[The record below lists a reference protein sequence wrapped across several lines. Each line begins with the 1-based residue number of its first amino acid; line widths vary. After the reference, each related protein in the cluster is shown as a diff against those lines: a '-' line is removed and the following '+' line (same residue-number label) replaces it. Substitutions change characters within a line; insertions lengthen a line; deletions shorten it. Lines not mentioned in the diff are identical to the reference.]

1 MGIVSSRSRRFIEH
15 FPKKQ
20 TRKMRSVLCVL
31 LFSPCLLLNCD
42 GASVEN
48 IYRSYANKMFGGNPS
63 CITIT
68 DVSSAYSAE
77 GVATACSNLC
87 NGDSTC
93 GAFWLEASY
102 PTFTCK
108 TVKKT
113 CNIVEKMVDAPQGVI
128 FLVKA

>member
-1 MGIVSSRSRRFIEH
+1 MIDLKLLDSSAAF
-15 FPKKQ
+15 
-20 TRKMRSVLCVL
+20 
-31 LFSPCLLLNCD
+31 LLNHPHQPVNLHPTYPPIM
-42 GASVEN
+42 GT
-48 IYRSYANKMFGGNPS
+48 GNHS
-63 CITIT
+63 QILLSLRTF
-68 DVSSAYSAE
+68 AFA